1 MGDSNVFKAAA
12 IALRAAAADFKKVLG
27 LTRLFGEITLN
38 YAQAVSRLNEL
49 AREYEEVA
57 MQNAEMQM
65 TQLQQK
71 IDLYGRDYTDYD
83 ETTAVTRD
91 DFEDYYQDKWD
102 AM

>member
-12 IALRAAAADFKKVLG
+12 IALRSAAADFKKVLG
-27 LTRLFGEITLN
+27 LTRLFGEVTLN
-38 YAQAVSRLNEL
+38 YTQAVSRLIDL
-49 AREYEEVA
+49 AREYEETA
-57 MQNAEMQM
+57 QQDAEMQM